1 MIPIVVNLPFN
12 GCICIYP
19 LLFLN
24 FKQTIGF
31 FVDNKPQSGGW
42 ITLKKR
48 LETGKFTKIWPHNA
62 SLKGRCRSNKSVF
75 FWRVAVVTW

>member
-24 FKQTIGF
+24 IKQTIGF